1 VKEHIMNSKIRV
13 GMAAAF
19 LLAGGAATA
28 AAADLAG
35 RVAQQDGWVAWQ
47 VPMAQSVGMACCYA
61 WHQGKPAS
69 SGCDLDGH
77 SWNISTNEDDPH
89 PAAGDNLSIFVHVA
103 HGQIDKARAFS
114 ASCELRN
121 PEQVRWI
128 DQVASPD
135 SIAFLAAAA
144 EKSTEELADVE
155 ISAVAMHADPAATT
169 ALARL
174 TDTGHARKL
183 REQSLF
189 WLGQA
194 RGADGARIVE
204 RVATTDSD
212 AELRAHAVFALS
224 QTRDFDGY
232 ASIHRIAQ
240 HDKSEHVREQALFWM
255 AQTGDKRAKSD
266 IFAAIASETSD
277 KVREQAVFALSQLKE
292 GEAET
297 ALIAL
302 VRGDYPRKVK
312 EQALFWLGQSG
323 STQAIDFLDE
333 VLTRTPAKPGTHSKS
348 G

>member
-1 VKEHIMNSKIRV
+1 MNSITRIV
-13 GMAAAF
+13 AAAAF
-19 LLAGGAATA
+19 LLAGDTATA
-28 AAADLAG
+28 AQADLAA
-35 RVAQQDGWVAWQ
+35 RIAQQDGWVAWQ
-47 VPMAQSVGMACCYA
+47 VPMAQSVGMACCFA
-61 WHQGKPAS
+61 WHQGKPTN

-77 SWNISTNEDDPH
+77 SWNIGTNDDDPR
-89 PAAGDNLSIFVHVA
+89 PAVADNLSIYLHVV

-114 ASCELRN
+114 ASCKLRN
-121 PEQVRWI
+121 ADQVRWI
-128 DQVASPD
+128 EPVASAE
-135 SIAFLAAAA
+135 SIAFLTAAAG
-144 EKSTEELADVE
+144 KSPEELADVE
-155 ISAVAMHADPAATT
+155 IAAVAMHADPGATT
-169 ALARL
+169 ALTQL
-174 TDTGHARKL
+174 TDASHARKL
-183 REQSLF
+183 REQALF
-189 WLGQA
+189 WLGQG

-224 QTRDFDGY
+224 QAHDFDGY
-232 ASIHRIAQ
+232 ASIHHIAQ
-240 HDKSEHVREQALFWM
+240 HDASEHVREQALFWM
-255 AQTGDKRAKSD
+255 AQMGDQRAKDD
-266 IFAAIASETSD
+266 IFAAIANETSD
-277 KVREQAVFALSQLKE
+277 NVREQAVFALSQLKE

>member
-1 VKEHIMNSKIRV
+1 MNPKTWVSL
-13 GMAAAF
+13 AAAF
-19 LLAGGAATA
+19 LIAGGASAATP
-28 AAADLAG
+28 ADLGG
-35 RVAQQDGWVAWQ
+35 RVAQQDGWAAWQ
-47 VPMAQSVGMACCYA
+47 VPMAQSVGMACCFA

-69 SGCDLDGH
+69 NGCDLDGR
-77 SWNISTNEDDPH
+77 SWNISTNDDDPH

-121 PEQVRWI
+121 ADQVRWI
-128 DQVASPD
+128 DQVASAD

-144 EKSTEELADVE
+144 GKSTEELADVE
-155 ISAVAMHADPAATT
+155 IAAVAMHADPAATT
-169 ALARL
+169 RLAQL
-174 TDTGHARKL
+174 ADASHPRKL
-183 REQSLF
+183 REQALF
-189 WLGQA
+189 WLAQA
-194 RGADGARIVE
+194 RGAEGARIVE
-204 RVATTDSD
+204 HAATTDGD

-224 QTRDFDGY
+224 EAHDFDGY

-240 HDKSEHVREQALFWM
+240 HDVSEHVREQALFWM
-255 AQTGDKRAKSD
+255 AQTGDKRAKND
-266 IFAAIASETSD
+266 IFAAIVSEPSD
-277 KVREQAVFALSQLKE
+277 RVREQAVFALSQLKE

-333 VLTRTPAKPGTHSKS
+333 VLTRTPAKPGTQLKS

>member
-1 VKEHIMNSKIRV
+1 MNSKSWV
-13 GMAAAF
+13 SMAAACVV
-19 LLAGGAATA
+19 AAGAATA
-28 AAADLAG
+28 APADLAG
-35 RVAQQDGWVAWQ
+35 RVAQQDGWAAWQ
-47 VPMAQSVGMACCYA
+47 VPMAQSVGMACCFA

-69 SGCDLDGH
+69 GGCDLDGR
-77 SWNISTNEDDPH
+77 SWNIGTSDDDPH
-89 PAAGDNLSIFVHVA
+89 PAAGDNLSIFVHIV
-103 HGQIDKARAFS
+103 HGQVDKARAFS
-114 ASCELRN
+114 ASCKLRN
-121 PEQVRWI
+121 ADQVRWI
-128 DQVASPD
+128 DPVASAD

-144 EKSTEELADVE
+144 AKSTEELADVE
-155 ISAVAMHADPAATT
+155 IAAVAMHSDPAATT
-169 ALARL
+169 TLTRLA
-174 TDTGHARKL
+174 DASHARKV
-183 REQSLF
+183 REQALF

-194 RGADGARIVE
+194 RGAEGARIVE
-204 RVATTDSD
+204 HVATTDSD

-224 QTRDFDGY
+224 QAHDFDGY
-232 ASIHRIAQ
+232 ASILRIAQ
-240 HDKSEHVREQALFWM
+240 HDASEHVREQALFWM
-255 AQTGDKRAKSD
+255 AQTGDKRAKDD
-266 IFAAIASETSD
+266 IFAAIARETSD